1 VKAIA
6 ISLLGLL
13 LPWALRRRLLRSA
26 LGYSIHPEARIGWS
40 IVLPAKLIMA
50 QHSYIGHLTLVKGL
64 QHLVLDEHARIGN
77 LNWVTA
83 FPLGTTSAHFQD
95 QPARDP
101 RLHLARHS
109 AITNRHLIDCTD
121 RVSIGE
127 FSTLAGFRTQV
138 LTHSISLGES
148 RQRAAPVS
156 IGRYCFVGTASVLL
170 PRASLADYC
179 VLGAGSVLNKALD
192 EPYWLVA
199 GTPARPVRPL
209 APDTMYF
216 QRKVGYVV

>member
-1 VKAIA
+1 MKGFV

-13 LPWALRRRLLRSA
+13 LPWPLRRRLLRAA
-26 LGYSIHPEARIGWS
+26 LGYSIHPDARIGWS
-40 IVLPAKLIMA
+40 IVLPTKLTM
-50 QHSYIGHLTLVKGL
+50 QKGSYIGHLTLVKGL
-64 QHLVLDEHARIGN
+64 QQLVLHEHARIGN

-83 FPLGTTSAHFQD
+83 FPLGTTSSHFQD

-101 RLHLARHS
+101 ELLLAQHS

-121 RVSIGE
+121 RVTIGE
-127 FSTLAGFRTQV
+127 FSTLAGFRSQV
-138 LTHSISLGES
+138 LTHSISIDEC
-148 RQRAAPVS
+148 RQRAGPVS

-209 APDTMYF
+209 SAEAKYF
-216 QRKVGYVV
+216 RREVGYVL